1 MNIIDI
7 IILVCFVPALI
18 QGITKGFIPQA
29 VALLSI
35 ILGAWLAFR
44 FSEPVGEWLGGYL
57 DLSGA
62 WLRAAAFAVILVAV
76 SLALNLLGKGLEK
89 VLKVAMLGWA
99 DTLLGAV
106 LSFLKAFLV
115 VGLLVIVFD
124 ALNSKFS
131 LVPQQTIDESVLY
144 GPLKDAVDLVFPYLK
159 EIVMHK

>member
-44 FSEPVGEWLGGYL
+44 FSEPVGEWLGGYVE
-57 DLSGA
+57 LS
-62 WLRAAAFAVILVAV
+62 AASFAVILVAV
-76 SLALNLLGKGLEK
+76 SLALNLIGKGLEK
-89 VLKVAMLGWA
+89 VVKVAMLGWA
-99 DTLLGAV
+99 DKLLGAV

>member
-7 IILVCFVPALI
+7 ILLVCFVPALI

-35 ILGAWLAFR
+35 ILGAWL
-44 FSEPVGEWLGGYL
+44 
-57 DLSGA
+57 
-62 WLRAAAFAVILVAV
+62 RAAAFAVILVAV
-76 SLALNLLGKGLEK
+76 SLVLNLLGKGLEK

-99 DTLLGAV
+99 DKLLGAV